1 MNTLLFH
8 RHPLD
13 SCAFHYRMSLWL
25 AINNVPS
32 IFNRPGIDPCRL
44 SCRRKVG

>member
-13 SCAFHYRMSLWL
+13 SCAFHYRTSLWL